1 MHIQDMH
8 TTSKINDRYTFLHSI
23 KQVVL
28 LFVFSFVWV
37 SGFAQEKNE
46 WVELGDAAFKN
57 EDYQNAISY
66 YLKVITKEV
75 PTEIY
80 RPYELVPYIPNHQ
93 KKEDVAPEKNAKLQ
107 KPAPKINQPAG
118 FQQYV
123 IHQLADSYRLNHD
136 YKNAEIW
143 FKKSISGKPPL
154 LYPNDRFW
162 YGDALVKNGHCA
174 AAIPEFESIIKIGER
189 KNPTLFQLS
198 KSKIKGCKMM
208 NDSTNYK
215 KDIAVAILDSAF
227 NSGSASFSANYYG
240 DQHTIQYASA
250 RNDLFLEDA
259 KRTNLQ
265 FDCDIY
271 TITKTNTG
279 WGRPVKMENTIN
291 TDEHEAAGC
300 MSPTKS
306 DYYFT
311 RWSVASNECAI
322 YVSKVKDQQWLMA
335 EKLSEHVNLQ
345 GFKSMQPCLSKDG
358 STLYFSSNRPG
369 GFGKMD
375 LWYVKMDDKGKPEG
389 NPVNMGAAFN
399 TAEDEVTPFIHFNTS
414 TLYYSSEGLP
424 GFGGLDVY
432 KSSYNLDSSV
442 WSAPKNLGSPINSSK
457 DDAYFVLE
465 NNQLS
470 GFLSSDRQEC
480 KTCDG
485 GDCYK
490 IYSVEKKPNV
500 FQVQGTVYDIGTNRP
515 MAGVLLTFNDIHG
528 DDEPFT
534 LITDS
539 LGSYTL
545 PVNEGLELYVKAQR
559 NGYFGD
565 ANTISTLEL
574 TESKSFEKNFF
585 LSGIP
590 KGDII
595 IPGIEYDSDQ
605 VSLKPESETV
615 LDKLVDFLNLNNNLK
630 VEIGSHTDERGDDDH
645 NLKLSQNRAN
655 VCVEYLIKKGIAA
668 DRLIATGY
676 GETQPVVANA
686 QTEEDHQK
694 NRRTTLHALEETEI
708 KDK

>member
-1 MHIQDMH
+1 M
-8 TTSKINDRYTFLHSI
+8 

-28 LFVFSFVWV
+28 LFIFSVVWI
-37 SGFAQEKNE
+37 SAFAQEKNE

-57 EDYQNAISY
+57 GDYQHAISY
-66 YLKVITKEV
+66 YLKVITKET

-80 RPYELVPYIPNHQ
+80 RPYEFLPYTPNNQ
-93 KKEDVAPEKNAKLQ
+93 KKADAAPEKNARPQ

-123 IHQLADSYRLNHD
+123 IHQLADAYRLNHD

-162 YGDALVKNGHCA
+162 YGDALVKNGRCA

-189 KNPTLFQLS
+189 KNPALFQQAR
-198 KSKIKGCKMM
+198 SKIKGCKMM
-208 NDSTNYK
+208 DDSTNYK
-215 KDIAVAILDSAF
+215 KDISVTMLDSIF
-227 NSGSASFSANYYG
+227 NSGSASFSVNYYG
-240 DQHTIQYASA
+240 DPHTVQYASA
-250 RNDLFLEDA
+250 RHDVVFEDTKKA
-259 KRTNLQ
+259 NSQ
-265 FDCDIY
+265 FDCDLY

-279 WGRPVKMENTIN
+279 WDQPIKMENTIN
-291 TDEHEAAGC
+291 TEEHEAAGC
-300 MSPTKS
+300 MAPNKN

-311 RWSVASNECAI
+311 RWSVASDECAI
-322 YVSKVKDQQWLMA
+322 YVSKLRNQQWLLA
-335 EKLSEHVNLQ
+335 EKLSENVNLQ

-358 STLYFSSNRPG
+358 SILYFSSDRPG

-375 LWYVKMDDKGKPEG
+375 LWSVKIDDKGKPEG
-389 NPVNMGAAFN
+389 NPVNMGPAIN
-399 TAEDEVTPFIHFNTS
+399 TMEDEVTPFIHFTTS
-414 TLYYSSEGLP
+414 TLYYSTAGLP

-432 KSSYNLDSSV
+432 KSSYDPDSSA
-442 WSAPKNLGSPINSSK
+442 WSVPKNLGSPINSSR

-480 KTCDG
+480 KTCNG

-490 IYSVEKKPNV
+490 IYSVEKKPNI
-500 FQVQGTVYDIGTNRP
+500 FHVQGSVYDVETNRP
-515 MAGVLLTFNDIHG
+515 LVGVLLTFKDIHG
-528 DDEPFT
+528 DNQPFT

-574 TESKSFEKNFF
+574 TESKAFEKNFF
-585 LSGIP
+585 LSVIP
-590 KGDII
+590 KGDVI

-605 VSLKPESETV
+605 ASLTPESEKV

-630 VEIGSHTDERGDDDH
+630 VEISSHTDERGEEAY
-645 NLKLSQNRAN
+645 NLKLSQDRAK

-676 GETQPVVANA
+676 GESQPVVADA

-694 NRRTTLHALEETEI
+694 NRRTTLHTLSETEI
-708 KDK
+708 KNK